1 MNIYEK
7 NGKRYRMIW
16 DYHTHTV
23 FSHGKGSIED
33 NVKTAIEKGLS
44 SIAISDHGPGHL
56 TYGVKRKNF
65 HVMRNIIE
73 KLNKKYSE
81 ITVFMSVE
89 ANIVN
94 RGNNI
99 DVTETEKTLFDF
111 IHAGYHFGVRG
122 GYMLRNW
129 LWSHGLGK
137 CFEKSLKKKN
147 TEMMLS
153 ALHKNKIMILTHPG
167 DKAPIDLE
175 QIAEACESTGTL
187 MEINPWHGHLTVD
200 ELVFCSKYHVKFV
213 ISSDAHKPE
222 NVGSFE
228 RGLDMAFEAGID
240 VDRIVNVEEIL

>member
-1 MNIYEK
+1 
-7 NGKRYRMIW
+7 MIW

-137 CFEKSLKKKN
+137 CFEKSLKQKN

-200 ELVFCSKYHVKFV
+200 ELVFCSKYDVKFV

-222 NVGSFE
+222 YVGSFE

-240 VDRIVNVEEIL
+240 IDRIVNVEEIL